1 MQPTLFDDAEP
12 PETPEPFALWH
23 RASRRHK
30 WRLIG
35 TGPTG
40 AKALE
45 LMDGAGDW
53 MLIDAG
59 YEPHTDTLA
68 SAQAKQNGA
77 ADSAADCLRGA
88 THEGK

>member
-1 MQPTLFDDAEP
+1 MSPMQPTLFDTAE
-12 PETPEPFALWH
+12 EPEPFALWH

-35 TGPTG
+35 TAATG

-59 YEPHTDTLA
+59 YDPQTGTLA
-68 SAQAKQNGA
+68 SAQAKQTAG
-77 ADSAADCLRGA
+77 G
-88 THEGK
+88 